1 MSSSSIEIVPCRIDG
16 IDNCEIVNL
25 HEERDGQT
33 YKTIKMGRQI
43 WRAEN
48 LNYAYLQPMALE
60 IEYFLG
66 NGGYPSN
73 IWFAQEVNGMDAYRD
88 AFQPLSD
95 SRTDDNLIGERSK
108 KTASAVRCV
117 KDIPD

>member
-1 MSSSSIEIVPCRIDG
+1 
-16 IDNCEIVNL
+16 
-25 HEERDGQT
+25 
-33 YKTIKMGRQI
+33 MGHQI

-48 LNYAYLQPMALE
+48 LNYAYLQLMALE